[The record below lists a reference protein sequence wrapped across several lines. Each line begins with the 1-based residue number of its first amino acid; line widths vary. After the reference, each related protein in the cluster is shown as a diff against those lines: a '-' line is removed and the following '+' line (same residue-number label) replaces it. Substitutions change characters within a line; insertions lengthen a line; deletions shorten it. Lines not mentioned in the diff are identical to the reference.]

1 MKTPGGKKVYAETL
15 TVIFIAVALVGK
27 WLQVPREVL
36 RYRELIVISAI
47 VSLAIFLLIEKSR
60 HRKNHL
66 SLISKSGRQQEASG
80 IELPS
85 SSTPTSFFVTENK
98 TKHKQQQIDTEQ
110 RYRLL
115 IQNST
120 DVITLIDDNGI
131 IKYQSPALEKITG
144 FNPQELKGKNVIDFI
159 HPEDTGRV
167 SKELLDGVADEGK
180 TSPLILH
187 RFLHKNGSWISIE
200 SHGTSHLTMPG
211 INGIIINSRDVTE
224 RETQRKQLEDANA
237 QLKLLFENVHEAFF
251 SVDMLNNKILQMS
264 PAHSK
269 IYGRGRKEF
278 LDNANLWSEVIHP
291 DDKYLIA
298 GIYQNVE
305 AGMSFTTE
313 YRIIKKDG
321 TIRWIENKLTPTLN
335 HEKRPVRID
344 GVISDITER
353 KENETQIKEQFRAL
367 QKTNYELDRFVYSVS
382 HDLRAPL
389 TSIMGIINLAELEN
403 QTEQQRRYLEM
414 IQYSVNRLDSFI
426 KHILSYSKNAKSEI
440 TIEPIDFKELLEE
453 IRANLKFIKGTE
465 RMKIKATI
473 NQNISF
479 RSDRMRLSIILNNL
493 FSNAIKYQDINKND
507 SYISIDI
514 TTTENEVRI
523 TVEDNGIGIDKK
535 HLNKIFKM
543 FYRVSSIAPGAGLG
557 LYIVK
562 EAIHKLG
569 GDIQAN
575 SAQGE
580 KTIFNI
586 TIPNK

>member
-1 MKTPGGKKVYAETL
+1 MYAETL